1 MSEFDKVLRD
11 VSSELKQCDWK
22 PLAKLLGLDD
32 EDLAVLAYENHGDL
46 LAQKQQML
54 LLWKH
59 KKGDSASPDE
69 LCSALER
76 ANLALLAEEVRAYAR
91 SNPRIS
97 GTTSIVYPGVKRK
110 TSVDL
115 RKSGGPFTLTNC
127 VAIKGSSLKL
137 QTRDSARKQDSTD
150 STRPKTQ
157 QSRGPPSRL
166 GTPGQRK
173 RIGPFKRIGF
183 MDIHTVIDRAVPSD
197 DTPPDDMHDILANIN
212 EGFFSFLMTRMEEIN
227 HVVEQL
233 ERTDGIVVC
242 RVRRGSLM
250 LTVSCN
256 GIESQR
262 TLWNQ
267 YLGGTLHEL
276 MQSSLVNDRTLKAA
290 GAREIVLQT
299 AIEEEQY
306 HRCSSQLR
314 GSKGLSRPSTSPLGL
329 LSPPA
334 TPIVAQ
340 LHAPAPPTP
349 TPKSTPRHSPRE
361 RPTGRRQIVRG
372 KGRSPREGEEAVE
385 ISMEQ
390 HLRNFCRGIKSAE
403 ESYSYFALEV
413 RRFVEALKSVKPVS
427 TKTISTLTEVEDFE
441 RILKDQGSKSVHMVE
456 EFLHIVRDLSKLRV
470 HVLENIWAKISS
482 SQKMEGRTQ
491 KKTKEDIWA
500 SLQKWGALL
509 AKETDFSDLQ
519 TTKAD
524 FGNTLK
530 PFEMK
535 CYGGVLSLVPE
546 VLDTANCV
554 DDLLNSYLQFI

>member
-1 MSEFDKVLRD
+1 
-11 VSSELKQCDWK
+11 
-22 PLAKLLGLDD
+22 
-32 EDLAVLAYENHGDL
+32 
-46 LAQKQQML
+46 
-54 LLWKH
+54 
-59 KKGDSASPDE
+59 
-69 LCSALER
+69 
-76 ANLALLAEEVRAYAR
+76 
-91 SNPRIS
+91 
-97 GTTSIVYPGVKRK
+97 
-110 TSVDL
+110 
-115 RKSGGPFTLTNC
+115 
-127 VAIKGSSLKL
+127 
-137 QTRDSARKQDSTD
+137 
-150 STRPKTQ
+150 
-157 QSRGPPSRL
+157 
-166 GTPGQRK
+166 
-173 RIGPFKRIGF
+173 

-233 ERTDGIVVC
+233 ERTDGVVVC
-242 RVRRGSLM
+242 RVRRGSLL

-262 TLWNQ
+262 ALWSQYLGGTLAAFFVTAWAFLVRRGSLLLTVSCNGIESQRALWSQ

-276 MQSSLVNDRTLKAA
+276 MQSSLVNERTLKAA

-299 AIEEEQY
+299 AIQEEQY

-334 TPIVAQ
+334 TPI
-340 LHAPAPPTP
+340 
-349 TPKSTPRHSPRE
+349 
-361 RPTGRRQIVRG
+361 QIVRG
-372 KGRSPREGEEAVE
+372 KGRSPREGEDAVE

-427 TKTISTLTEVEDFE
+427 TKTISTLTEVEEFE
-441 RILKDQGSKSVHMVE
+441 KILKDQGSKSVHMVE
-456 EFLHIVRDLSKLRV
+456 EFLIIVRDLSKLRV
-470 HVLENIWAKISS
+470 HVLENIWAKINS

-519 TTKAD
+519 TSKAD
-524 FGNTLK
+524 FGNVLK